1 MQIIPALLNQSI
13 TDFDRQLNGLSPYF
27 QHFQIDIA
35 DGEFVPNRTIQVFDL
50 INYFSSHQSPSTN
63 HQPPVT
69 SHQYDFHLMV
79 KDFEKEIRAIEEL
92 KKLITVKNILIH
104 FSVIDPEIITNSSI
118 VLNPEDQVEDLANII
133 DLTKIPAIQI
143 MTVIPGFQGSAFVP
157 LTLKKIGQ
165 LRQSGYRNIIMLDG
179 GISEKTLPLIL
190 AEEDKPDV
198 LCIGSYLTNL
208 EQLEDKVTQLRQL
221 TAVNS

>member
-35 DGEFVPNRTIQVFDL
+35 DGEFVPNRTLQVFDL
-50 INYFSSHQSPSTN
+50 INYFTDNRPAESAGRPLCQF
-63 HQPPVT
+63 
-69 SHQYDFHLMV
+69 DFHLMV